1 MRWTTVVTSLSGY
14 QTRLKQL
21 PPADANCRFA
31 EASKLCR
38 LNPCWRLISCY
49 AVQVPEGVANRFY
62 ALFGE
67 QLKHAPDIAQG
78 LGALSVLGADGEE
91 TSLHFADR
99 SWFWKSRS

>member
-1 MRWTTVVTSLSGY
+1 M
-14 QTRLKQL
+14 
-21 PPADANCRFA
+21 
-31 EASKLCR
+31 
-38 LNPCWRLISCY
+38 
-49 AVQVPEGVANRFY
+49 ANRFY

-99 SWFWKSRS
+99 SWFRGRRELTKVVRAKTCEL